1 MPATYGAVSK
11 SIEKTFEL
19 NEYEIHDIFDVGAG
33 TGTATWACYEF
44 LGNKK
49 YTCLE
54 REESMIQIGKKL
66 MENNEHLKNTEWK
79 KFDVTKDNIEATAD
93 LIICSYMINELN
105 SDVVEKIIEK
115 LWNAT
120 KKVLIII
127 EPGTPHGFSNI
138 KNIRNIILKNG
149 GKIIAPC
156 THQGECKIP
165 ENDWCS
171 FSCRVQRSKVHKKLK
186 DGTLGFE
193 DEKFSYIAFSKNDV
207 QKAKSRILRLPI
219 INKGYSEFKICTPE
233 GIKNIK
239 LSKKDGQIYK
249 NSKKKNV
256 GDILDF

>member
-19 NEYEIHDIFDVGAG
+19 NEYEIEDVLDIGAG
-33 TGTATWACYEF
+33 TGTATWACFEL

-54 REESMIQIGKKL
+54 REKCMIEVGKML
-66 MENNEHLKNTEWK
+66 MKNQEHLKNTEWK
-79 KFDVTKDNIEATAD
+79 AFDITTDNVENTAD
-93 LIICSYMINELN
+93 LVICSYMINELN
-105 SDVVEKIIEK
+105 KDTVEKIIEK

-138 KNIRNIILKNG
+138 KRIRDTIIKRG
-149 GKIIAPC
+149 GYIVAPC

-171 FSCRVQRSKVHKKLK
+171 FSCRVQRSKVHKILK
-186 DGTLGFE
+186 DGTVGYE
-193 DEKFSYIAFSKNDV
+193 DEKFSYVAFSKNEV
-207 QKAKSRILRLPI
+207 HTAPKRILRHPI
-219 INKGYSEFKICTPE
+219 INKGYSEFKVCTPD
-233 GIKNIK
+233 GIINVK
-239 LSKKDGQIYK
+239 LSKKDGQMYK
-249 NSKKKNV
+249 DSKKKNA
-256 GDILDF
+256 GDILNC